1 MSAKSRGHT
10 RHDHDGHHSHS
21 HDSMDELRGASIRAL
36 TVAMA
41 MKLGYMLVDIVG
53 GVLAGSLSLLAHAGH
68 MFTDAA
74 SIGLALFAVHF
85 AARSATARRT
95 FGYHRAEI
103 LAALVNALTLWIVS
117 ALVLLEA
124 YDRITAGIA
133 GDHGHEVEG
142 GLMLV
147 IGAAGFGI
155 NALVA
160 WMLHASAKHSVN
172 VEAAY
177 RHVIAD
183 LLGSVAVVVSAIFV
197 WAYDRDVADPISG
210 AVVAILILL
219 STWRLL
225 AKVIHVLL
233 EGVPAHIDVYRLC
246 SMIEE
251 LPGVTVIHDVHVW
264 TLTPG
269 YEALT
274 AHVIVDPDHEE
285 EADAMLARIRHIAYE
300 EFRIDHVTIQLETSA
315 ADCAEDHHVDHLMAT
330 AAS

>member
-1 MSAKSRGHT
+1 MPAHAEG
-10 RHDHDGHHSHS
+10 HDHHGHSHG
-21 HDSMDELRGASIRAL
+21 HDHMDELRGASIRAL
-36 TVAMA
+36 TIAMV
-41 MKLGYMLVDIVG
+41 MKLGYMLVDIAG

-103 LAALVNALTLWIVS
+103 LAALVNALTLWVVS
-117 ALVLLEA
+117 TLVLLEA
-124 YDRITAGIA
+124 YDRIMGGIA
-133 GDHGHEVEG
+133 GDHDHEVEG

-147 IGAAGFGI
+147 IGAIGFGI

-183 LLGSVAVVVSAIFV
+183 LLGSVAVVISAILV
-197 WAYDRDVADPISG
+197 WAYDWDVADPISG

-274 AHVIVDPDHEE
+274 AHVLVDPDQEE
-285 EADAMLARIRHIAYE
+285 DYDAMLDRIRHIAYE
-300 EFRIDHVTIQLETSA
+300 EFKIKHITVQLETSA
-315 ADCAEDHHVDHLMAT
+315 ANCTEDHHVDHLLAMEAG
-330 AAS
+330 

>member
-1 MSAKSRGHT
+1 MPAHSEGHSH
-10 RHDHDGHHSHS
+10 HDHS
-21 HDSMDELRGASIRAL
+21 HDHVDELRGASIRAL
-36 TVAMA
+36 TIAMV

-53 GVLAGSLSLLAHAGH
+53 GVMAGSLSLLAHAGH

-85 AARSATARRT
+85 AARAATAQRT

-103 LAALVNALTLWIVS
+103 LAALVNALTLWVVS
-117 ALVLLEA
+117 TLVLLEA
-124 YDRITAGIA
+124 YDRITGGIA
-133 GDHGHEVEG
+133 GDHDHEVEG
-142 GLMLV
+142 GLMLI
-147 IGAAGFGI
+147 IGAVGFGI

-160 WMLHASAKHSVN
+160 WMLHASSKHSVN

-183 LLGSVAVVVSAIFV
+183 LLGSVAVVISAILV
-197 WAYDRDVADPISG
+197 WAYDWDIADPISG

-233 EGVPAHIDVYRLC
+233 EGVPGHIDVYRLC

-251 LPGVTVIHDVHVW
+251 LPGVTVIHDIHVW

-274 AHVIVDPDHEE
+274 AHVLVDPDHEE
-285 EADAMLARIRHIAYE
+285 DHDGMLDRIRHIAYE
-300 EFRIDHVTIQLETSA
+300 EFGIGHITIQLETSA
-315 ADCAEDHHVDHLMAT
+315 ADCVEDHHVDHLMAME
-330 AAS
+330 A

>member
-1 MSAKSRGHT
+1 MPAHS
-10 RHDHDGHHSHS
+10 DGHSHGHS
-21 HDSMDELRGASIRAL
+21 HDHMDELRGASIRAL
-36 TVAMA
+36 TIAMV

-53 GVLAGSLSLLAHAGH
+53 GVMAGSLSLLAHAGH

-85 AARSATARRT
+85 AARAATAQRT

-103 LAALVNALTLWIVS
+103 LAALVNALTLWVVS
-117 ALVLLEA
+117 TLVLLEA
-124 YDRITAGIA
+124 YDRITGGIA
-133 GDHGHEVEG
+133 GDHDHEVEG
-142 GLMLV
+142 GLMLI
-147 IGAAGFGI
+147 IGAVGFGI

-160 WMLHASAKHSVN
+160 WMLHASSKHSVN

-183 LLGSVAVVVSAIFV
+183 LLGSVAVVISAILV
-197 WAYDRDVADPISG
+197 WAYDWDIADPISG

-233 EGVPAHIDVYRLC
+233 EGVPGHIDVYRLC

-251 LPGVTVIHDVHVW
+251 LPGVTVIHDIHVW

-274 AHVIVDPDHEE
+274 AHVLVDPGHEE
-285 EADAMLARIRHIAYE
+285 DHDAMLDRIRHIAYK
-300 EFRIDHVTIQLETSA
+300 EFGLSHITIQLETSA
-315 ADCAEDHHVDHLMAT
+315 ADCAEDHHVDHLMAME
-330 AAS
+330 AG

>member
-1 MSAKSRGHT
+1 MPSNSHA
-10 RHDHDGHHSHS
+10 HSHA
-21 HDSMDELRGASIRAL
+21 HDPVDELRGASIRAL
-36 TVAMA
+36 TIAMI

-74 SIGLALFAVHF
+74 SIGLALFAVHV
-85 AARSATARRT
+85 AARAATARRT

-103 LAALVNALTLWIVS
+103 LAALVNALTLWVVS
-117 ALVLLEA
+117 ILVLLEA
-124 YDRITAGIA
+124 YHRITGGIA
-133 GDHGHEVEG
+133 GDHDHDVEG

-147 IGAAGFGI
+147 IGAIGFAI
-155 NALVA
+155 NVLVA
-160 WMLHASAKHSVN
+160 WMLHASAKHSFN

-183 LLGSVAVVVSAIFV
+183 LLGSVAVVASAILV
-197 WAYDRDVADPISG
+197 WAYDWDIADPISG

-225 AKVIHVLL
+225 SKVIHVLL
-233 EGVPAHIDVYRLC
+233 EGVPGHIDVYRLC
-246 SMIEE
+246 SMIED
-251 LPGVTVIHDVHVW
+251 LPGVTVIHDIHVW

-274 AHVIVDPDHEE
+274 AHVLVDPDHGE
-285 EADAMLARIRHIAYE
+285 DRGAMLDRIRHIAYE
-300 EFRIDHVTIQLETSA
+300 DFGIKHITIQLETSA
-315 ADCAEDHHVDHLMAT
+315 ARCAEDHHVDHLMAT

>member
-1 MSAKSRGHT
+1 MPANTAGQSHHEH
-10 RHDHDGHHSHS
+10 RHDH
-21 HDSMDELRGASIRAL
+21 MDELRGASIHAL
-36 TVAMA
+36 TIAMV
-41 MKLGYMLVDIVG
+41 MKLSYMLVDIVG

-74 SIGLALFAVHF
+74 SIGLALFAVRF
-85 AARSATARRT
+85 AARAATAQRT

-103 LAALVNALTLWIVS
+103 LAALVNALTLWVVS
-117 ALVLLEA
+117 ILVLLEA
-124 YDRITAGIA
+124 WDRIAGGIA
-133 GDHGHEVEG
+133 GDHDHDVEG
-142 GLMLV
+142 GLMLI
-147 IGAAGFGI
+147 IGAVGFGI

-160 WMLHASAKHSVN
+160 WMLHASARHSVN

-183 LLGSVAVVVSAIFV
+183 LLGSVAVVVSATLV
-197 WAYDRDVADPISG
+197 WAYDWDIADPISG
-210 AVVAILILL
+210 AVVAILILAT
-219 STWRLL
+219 TWRLL

-233 EGVPAHIDVYRLC
+233 EGVPGHIDVYRLC
-246 SMIEE
+246 SMIEA

-274 AHVIVDPDHEE
+274 AHVLLDPEREE
-285 EADAMLARIRHIAYE
+285 DNDAMLDRIRRIAYE
-300 EFRIDHVTIQLETSA
+300 DFGIKHITIQLETSA

>member
-1 MSAKSRGHT
+1 MPANSSGHSH
-10 RHDHDGHHSHS
+10 HDHSHS
-21 HDSMDELRGASIRAL
+21 HDPMDELRGASIRAL
-36 TVAMA
+36 TIAMI

-85 AARSATARRT
+85 AARAATAQRT

-103 LAALVNALTLWIVS
+103 LAALVNALTLWVVS
-117 ALVLLEA
+117 TLVLLEA
-124 YDRITAGIA
+124 YDRITGGIA
-133 GDHGHEVEG
+133 GDHDHDVEG
-142 GLMLV
+142 GLMLI
-147 IGAAGFGI
+147 IGAVGFGI

-160 WMLHASAKHSVN
+160 WMLHASARHSVN

-183 LLGSVAVVVSAIFV
+183 LLGSVAVVVSAILV
-197 WAYDRDVADPISG
+197 WAYDWDIADPISG

-219 STWRLL
+219 STWHLL
-225 AKVIHVLL
+225 SKVIHVLL

-246 SMIEE
+246 STIED
-251 LPGVTVIHDVHVW
+251 LPGVTVVHDIHVW

-274 AHVIVDPDHEE
+274 AHVLVDPEHGGDH
-285 EADAMLARIRHIAYE
+285 DAMLDRIRHIAYE
-300 EFRIDHVTIQLETSA
+300 DFGIGHITIQLETSA
-315 ADCAEDHHVDHLMAT
+315 ANCAEDHHVDHLMAT

>member
-1 MSAKSRGHT
+1 MSAKSGG
-10 RHDHDGHHSHS
+10 HDHHGHSHEP
-21 HDSMDELRGASIRAL
+21 MDELRGASIRAL
-36 TVAMA
+36 TLAMV

-85 AARSATARRT
+85 AARSATAQRT

-103 LAALVNALTLWIVS
+103 LAALVNALTLWVVS
-117 ALVLLEA
+117 TLVLLEA
-124 YDRITAGIA
+124 YDRITGGIA
-133 GDHGHEVEG
+133 GDHDHEVDG

-147 IGAAGFGI
+147 IGAIGFGI

-183 LLGSVAVVVSAIFV
+183 LLGSVAVVVSAILV
-197 WAYDRDVADPISG
+197 WAYDWDVADPISG

-274 AHVIVDPDHEE
+274 AHVIVDPDHAEDN
-285 EADAMLARIRHIAYE
+285 DAMLDRIRHIVYE
-300 EFRIDHVTIQLETSA
+300 DFGIKHITIQLETSA
-315 ADCAEDHHVDHLMAT
+315 ANCTEDHHVDHLMAT
-330 AAS
+330 AAG

>member
-1 MSAKSRGHT
+1 MPADTDHSN
-10 RHDHDGHHSHS
+10 HDHRHRHGA
-21 HDSMDELRGASIRAL
+21 MDELRGASIRAL
-36 TVAMA
+36 TIAMV

-53 GVLAGSLSLLAHAGH
+53 GVMAGSLSLLAHAGH

-85 AARSATARRT
+85 AARAATAQRT

-103 LAALVNALTLWIVS
+103 LAALVNALTLWVVS
-117 ALVLLEA
+117 TLVLLEA
-124 YDRITAGIA
+124 YDRITGGIA
-133 GDHGHEVEG
+133 GDHDHEVEG

-147 IGAAGFGI
+147 IGAVGFGI

-160 WMLHASAKHSVN
+160 WMLHASSKHSVN

-177 RHVIAD
+177 RHVLAD
-183 LLGSVAVVVSAIFV
+183 LLGSMAVVVSAVLV
-197 WAYDRDVADPISG
+197 WVYDWDVADPISG
-210 AVVAILILL
+210 AVVAVLILL

-233 EGVPAHIDVYRLC
+233 EGVPGHIDVYRLC
-246 SMIEE
+246 SAIEE

-274 AHVIVDPDHEE
+274 AHVLVDPDRKEDS
-285 EADAMLARIRHIAYE
+285 DAMLDRIRHIAYE
-300 EFRIDHVTIQLETSA
+300 EFGIKHITIQLETSA
-315 ADCAEDHHVDHLMAT
+315 ANCAEDHHVDHLMVT

>member
-1 MSAKSRGHT
+1 MSAKSDG
-10 RHDHDGHHSHS
+10 HDHGHDH
-21 HDSMDELRGASIRAL
+21 MDELRGASIRAL
-36 TVAMA
+36 TIAMV

-74 SIGLALFAVHF
+74 SMGLALFAVHF
-85 AARSATARRT
+85 AARTATARRT

-103 LAALVNALTLWIVS
+103 LAALVNALTLWVVS
-117 ALVLLEA
+117 TLVLIEA
-124 YDRITAGIA
+124 YDRIAGGIG
-133 GDHGHEVEG
+133 GDHDHEVEG
-142 GLMLV
+142 GLMLI
-147 IGAAGFGI
+147 IGAIGFGI

-160 WMLHASAKHSVN
+160 WMLHASARHSVN

-177 RHVIAD
+177 RHVMAD
-183 LLGSVAVVVSAIFV
+183 LLGSIAVVVSAILV
-197 WAYDRDVADPISG
+197 WAYDWDIADPVSG

-225 AKVIHVLL
+225 TKVIHVLL
-233 EGVPAHIDVYRLC
+233 EGVPGHIDVYRLC
-246 SMIEE
+246 STIEE
-251 LPGVTVIHDVHVW
+251 LPGVTVIHDIHVW

-274 AHVIVDPDHEE
+274 AHVLVDPEHDEDS
-285 EADAMLARIRHIAYE
+285 DAMLDRIRHIAYE
-300 EFRIDHVTIQLETSA
+300 DFGIKHITIQLETSA
-315 ADCAEDHHVDHLMAT
+315 ANCTEDHHVDHLLAE

>member
-1 MSAKSRGHT
+1 MTASPGGQGHYA
-10 RHDHDGHHSHS
+10 HS
-21 HDSMDELRGASIRAL
+21 HDPMDELRGASIRAL
-36 TVAMA
+36 TIAMI

-85 AARSATARRT
+85 AARAATAQRT

-103 LAALVNALTLWIVS
+103 LAALVNALTLWVVS

-124 YDRITAGIA
+124 WDRITGGIA
-133 GDHGHEVEG
+133 GDHDHDVEG

-147 IGAAGFGI
+147 IGAVGFGI

-183 LLGSVAVVVSAIFV
+183 LLGSVAVVVSAILV
-197 WAYDRDVADPISG
+197 WAYDWDIADPISG

-246 SMIEE
+246 STIED

-269 YEALT
+269 YEAFT
-274 AHVIVDPDHEE
+274 AHVLVDPEHEE
-285 EADAMLARIRHIAYE
+285 DRDAMLDRIRHIAYE
-300 EFRIDHVTIQLETSA
+300 DFGIEHITIQLETSA
-315 ADCAEDHHVDHLMAT
+315 ANCAEDHHVDHLMAT
-330 AAS
+330 AGSQGSST

>member
-1 MSAKSRGHT
+1 MPANS
-10 RHDHDGHHSHS
+10 DGHSHDHSHS
-21 HDSMDELRGASIRAL
+21 HDPIDELRGASIRAL
-36 TVAMA
+36 TIAMV

-53 GVLAGSLSLLAHAGH
+53 GVMAGSLSLLAHAGH

-85 AARSATARRT
+85 AARAATAQRT

-103 LAALVNALTLWIVS
+103 LAALVNALTLWVVS
-117 ALVLLEA
+117 TLVLLEA
-124 YDRITAGIA
+124 YDRITGGIA
-133 GDHGHEVEG
+133 GDHDHEVEG
-142 GLMLV
+142 GLMLI
-147 IGAAGFGI
+147 IGAIGFGI

-160 WMLHASAKHSVN
+160 WMLHASSKHSVN

-183 LLGSVAVVVSAIFV
+183 LLGSVAVVISAILV
-197 WAYDRDVADPISG
+197 WAYDWDIADPISG

-233 EGVPAHIDVYRLC
+233 EGVPGHIDVYRLC

-251 LPGVTVIHDVHVW
+251 LPGVTVIHDIHVW

-274 AHVIVDPDHEE
+274 AHVLVDPDHEE
-285 EADAMLARIRHIAYE
+285 DRDGMLDRIRHIAYE
-300 EFRIDHVTIQLETSA
+300 EFGIGHITIQLETSA
-315 ADCAEDHHVDHLMAT
+315 ADCVEDHHVDHLMAME
-330 AAS
+330 A